1 MRKPHLFLKGFTLI
15 ELMVTLAIVAILASV
30 ALPMLQM
37 TVKKNKEVTLK
48 NNLIQIREAID
59 AYKKAAEEGRIE
71 QKIQDSGYP
80 PNLQVLVDGVKDLK
94 SPEGRKIKFLR
105 RIPAD
110 PMLKSR
116 EDDAPK
122 WGLRSYDSEYDDPK
136 YEKDVFDV
144 YSLSTE
150 KDSHGVPYSKW

>member
-1 MRKPHLFLKGFTLI
+1 MRQSRFVHHGFTLI
-15 ELMVTLAIVAILASV
+15 ELMVTLAIVAMLASV

-37 TVKKNKEVTLK
+37 TVKKNKETELK

-80 PNLQVLVDGVKDLK
+80 PDLQVLVEGVKDLK

-105 RIPAD
+105 KIPTD
-110 PMLKSR
+110 PMIKA
-116 EDDAPK
+116 EGDEPK

-150 KDSHGVPYSKW
+150 KDSHGVPYAKW